1 MDRTEPVGQPERV
14 ESFRG
19 RLWQNPAPTVKRPRP
34 PRLDRPAGTPVRRRA
49 ARLAI
54 DAAGRASGA
63 VQVVSPNCDD
73 RPEDTPV
80 SMIVVHGISLPPG
93 EFGGD
98 AIERLFTNRL
108 DPAAH
113 PAFAAIAT
121 LRVSAHYL
129 VRRDGTL
136 MQFVPCARRAWHAGE
151 SSWRGRPR
159 CNDFSVGVE
168 LEGADDIAYEPMQYA
183 TLGRLT
189 RALQRRYPIADI
201 VGHSDIAPGRKT
213 DPGPAFDWTRLAREL
228 GSRLP
233 GSLRSRV
240 CGRERHARPV
250 NPATQRSPARRR
262 IKV

>member
-1 MDRTEPVGQPERV
+1 MDRTELVGQPDRV

-19 RLWQNPAPTVKRPRP
+19 GLWQNPAPTVKRRRP
-34 PRLDRPAGTPVRRRA
+34 PRLYRAAATPVPRRA
-49 ARLAI
+49 ARLYI

-63 VQVVSPNCDD
+63 MQVASPNCDD

-98 AIERLFTNRL
+98 AIERLFTNGL
-108 DPAAH
+108 DADAH
-113 PAFAAIAT
+113 PAFAAIAAV
-121 LRVSAHYL
+121 RVSAHYL

-136 MQFVPCARRAWHAGE
+136 VQFVACTRRAWHAGE

-168 LEGADDIAYEPMQYA
+168 LEGADNIAYEPMQYA
-183 TLGRLT
+183 TLGRLV
-189 RALQRRYPIADI
+189 RALRRRYPIADI

-213 DPGPAFDWTRLAREL
+213 DPGAAFDWTRLAREL
-228 GSRLP
+228 GFRTSAR
-233 GSLRSRV
+233 LRSRPDP
-240 CGRERHARPV
+240 GRAGG
-250 NPATQRSPARRR
+250 PATSGAPRRQ